1 MKVFSPS
8 SFSFFISLLSI
19 FGVRFTNANTS
30 QPERD
35 LADFILRN
43 YSTNYRPVHDPRT
56 TVYVQVLPTIY
67 GIVDLDELRESIT
80 YMIWQQYTW
89 TDEMLQWENRSNQ
102 TWPDLEFDKFELIY
116 IPVSLIWVPDVVV
129 FNVLEKKDI
138 IDRNQVIA
146 KVYKNGT
153 ITAEFPQ
160 VLDTRC
166 TFDISEFPF
175 DTQNCTMTYGSWS
188 LPSNEI
194 FVTTTVNELTD
205 LSGLVL
211 HNHPEWDVIA
221 MSSNNR
227 NAAYLEDASTNA
239 TGERF
244 SELDITLTIQRK
256 PAYYIYVLIV
266 PTFVISLINTIGLF
280 STKRERDDK
289 VTMGLT
295 TLLTMAIILTIVTN
309 EVPKSQ
315 LGLPLLGDYVL
326 FEILISSAGI
336 IVTNPMNEKHQEIL
350 DMLRMHLLRVEK
362 HSESKR
368 QRWILEDQWARVLM
382 NVDLIM
388 MILFII
394 GNVIGTLLIIFSK

>member
-1 MKVFSPS
+1 
-8 SFSFFISLLSI
+8 
-19 FGVRFTNANTS
+19 
-30 QPERD
+30 
-35 LADFILRN
+35 
-43 YSTNYRPVHDPRT
+43 
-56 TVYVQVLPTIY
+56 
-67 GIVDLDELRESIT
+67 
-80 YMIWQQYTW
+80 MIWQQYTW

-102 TWPDLEFDKFELIY
+102 TWPDVEFYQLELIY

-129 FNVLEKKDI
+129 FNVLEKTDI

-153 ITAEFPQ
+153 IRAEFPQ
-160 VLDTRC
+160 VLATRC
-166 TFDISEFPF
+166 TFDISDFPF

-211 HNHPEWDVIA
+211 HNHPEWDIIA

-227 NAAYLEDASTNA
+227 NAAYLEDARTNA

-280 STKRERDDK
+280 SAKREREDK

-309 EVPKSQ
+309 QVPKSQ

-336 IVTNPMNEKHQEIL
+336 IVTNRMNEKYQEIL

-362 HSESKR
+362 HSESNR
-368 QRWILEDQWARVLM
+368 QKWILEDQWARVLM

-394 GNVIGTLLIIFSK
+394 GNVIGTLLIIFIK